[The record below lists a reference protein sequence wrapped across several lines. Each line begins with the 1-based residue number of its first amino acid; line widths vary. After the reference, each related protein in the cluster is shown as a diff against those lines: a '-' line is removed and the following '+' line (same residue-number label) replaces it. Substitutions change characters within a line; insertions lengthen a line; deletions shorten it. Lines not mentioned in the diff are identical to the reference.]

1 MVSMMKILIHMKPSI
16 LNHADTPNPIA
27 LLMIKESGF
36 NVRSIDLCFIH
47 DRNDCSDDFDW
58 SVESCQGFTM
68 CPEGDEK
75 CLTHT
80 LKHVGPVSVA
90 IDASNPSFQFYKSGV
105 YYEPNCSPQ
114 NLDHGVLAVGFGK
127 ENGDK
132 VRHQT

>member
-1 MVSMMKILIHMKPSI
+1 
-16 LNHADTPNPIA
+16 
-27 LLMIKESGF
+27 
-36 NVRSIDLCFIH
+36 
-47 DRNDCSDDFDW
+47 
-58 SVESCQGFTM
+58 M

-80 LKHVGPVSVA
+80 LKHIGPVSVA

-132 VRHQT
+132 VSRYSYTSPKLTLI

>member
-1 MVSMMKILIHMKPSI
+1 
-16 LNHADTPNPIA
+16 
-27 LLMIKESGF
+27 
-36 NVRSIDLCFIH
+36 
-47 DRNDCSDDFDW
+47 
-58 SVESCQGFTM
+58 M

-132 VRHQT
+132 VRHQTCHQNLTKNKSKISDQCLSHF